1 MSTCNKYYSI
11 YIIHYTQL
19 FLYYFHKFEIVSN
32 KRATTIYTI
41 IQFNLINLKL
51 NKKKEIKLGKRERE
65 RKKREEKSN

>member
-1 MSTCNKYYSI
+1 MSTCKKYYSI

-19 FLYYFHKFEIVSN
+19 FLYYFHKFEIVS
-32 KRATTIYTI
+32 RATTIYTI

-65 RKKREEKSN
+65 REKKREEKSN

>member
-19 FLYYFHKFEIVSN
+19 FLYDFHKFEIVS
-32 KRATTIYTI
+32 RATTIYTI

-51 NKKKEIKLGKRERE
+51 NKKKEIKIEKRERE
-65 RKKREEKSN
+65 REKKKRREI